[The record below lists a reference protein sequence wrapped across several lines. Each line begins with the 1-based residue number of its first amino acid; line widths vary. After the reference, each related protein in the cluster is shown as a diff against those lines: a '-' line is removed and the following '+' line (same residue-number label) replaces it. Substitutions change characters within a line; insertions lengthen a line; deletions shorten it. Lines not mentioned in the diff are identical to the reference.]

1 MFHHLLV
8 GIDDTDSA
16 PVALSFATALAHRD
30 QASVHVLHAN
40 RLLVGGR
47 GFTELT
53 QAEAT
58 ALVDEAV
65 LQLLEHGVDAT
76 GSVTRTSSFN
86 IGRVIADA
94 ARARRCDA
102 IVIGSA
108 RHVGRSRLAHPF
120 GRDTRERITRYS
132 TLPVLTAPSPLRVP
146 VARRRHA
153 ATTLPSPD
161 FARTPVVH

>member
-1 MFHHLLV
+1 MFHQLLV
-8 GIDDTDSA
+8 AIDDTDSA

-53 QAEAT
+53 DAEAT
-58 ALVDEAV
+58 ALVDDAV
-65 LQLLEHGVDAT
+65 LQLLEHGIDAT
-76 GSVTRTSSFN
+76 GSVARTSSFN
-86 IGRVIADA
+86 IGQVIADTA
-94 ARARRCDA
+94 QARRCDA

-108 RHVGRSRLAHPF
+108 RHVRWSRVAHPF

-146 VARRRHA
+146 DGRSRHGA
-153 ATTLPSPD
+153 PVPSTG
-161 FARTPVVH
+161 FAPTPVGC